1 MSIIKSN
8 LKKTFKIVLDS
19 NQTAS
24 FTGNQFD
31 ATYTVDLTKI
41 LPDQEDFTKP
51 YEMTFMFRSRAGT
64 ATTTLLDQSTVY
76 TLCVDLGKG
85 FNVISSTPS
94 RNIVG
99 IIPVNNDF
107 TAYTTTVCPTFWD
120 CKASD
125 NDSVLIRDLTSITNI
140 KVTVIRANDNTVFNP
155 TNDATINTAT
165 KYVCVLSFKQL

>member
-1 MSIIKSN
+1 M
-8 LKKTFKIVLDS
+8 
-19 NQTAS
+19 
-24 FTGNQFD
+24 
-31 ATYTVDLTKI
+31 
-41 LPDQEDFTKP
+41 
-51 YEMTFMFRSRAGT
+51 
-64 ATTTLLDQSTVY
+64 
-76 TLCVDLGKG
+76 GKG

-107 TAYTTTVCPTFWD
+107 TAYTTTVCPAFWD

-140 KVTVIRANDNTVFNP
+140 RLTVVRANDNTIFNP
-155 TNDATINTAT
+155 TNDGTINTAT

>member
-41 LPDQEDFTKP
+41 LPDQIDFERP

-64 ATTTLLDQSTVY
+64 GLTTLLDQSTVY
-76 TLCVDLGKG
+76 TLCIEMGKG

-99 IIPVNNDF
+99 ILPVNNDF
-107 TAYTTTVCPTFWD
+107 TAYTSTNCPSFWD

-125 NDSVLIRDLTSITNI
+125 NESVLIRDLTGVTNI
-140 KVTVIRANDNTVFNP
+140 RLTVIRADTNNVFNSINDGTVN
-155 TNDATINTAT
+155 TNT
-165 KYVCVLSFKQL
+165 KYICVLSLKQL